1 MRRTKA
7 QIDDLKIAIR
17 NVCSD
22 LHPMTVRQLFYQ
34 LTSLGFIDKTE
45 GEYKNTVCRLTKQ
58 MRLAGELPWEWLSD
72 SSRWMHK
79 PRTYGGISDL
89 LTQSHHAYR
98 RALWDP
104 NTNSH
109 YCEVWIEKDALTGV
123 FVGVTGEYDVPL
135 MPCKGYPSLSFQ
147 RDAARRLSW
156 AITDRLPENDFAPYP
171 EAHVYYFGDFDPSG
185 KDIPRNCEVRMRE
198 FLSELGGEEFFHF
211 HQVAVN
217 HEQIELMGLPTRPTK
232 KTDSR
237 SAKFGHTISVELDA
251 INPGTLRQLTRDCI
265 TPHIDDHQLRA
276 LQATEEQERA
286 LLRQIST
293 FTKRNGEEA
302 LRERLSV

>member
-1 MRRTKA
+1 
-7 QIDDLKIAIR
+7 
-17 NVCSD
+17 
-22 LHPMTVRQLFYQ
+22 
-34 LTSLGFIDKTE
+34 
-45 GEYKNTVCRLTKQ
+45 
-58 MRLAGELPWEWLSD
+58 
-72 SSRWMHK
+72 MHK

-217 HEQIELMGLPTRPTK
+217 HEQIERWGANATDEEDRQPKRQVRAHHLSGTRRHQSRDAPADDEGLHHPSHRRPPTASPPGHRGAGTGSASADQHVHQAERRGGP
-232 KTDSR
+232 SR
-237 SAKFGHTISVELDA
+237 AVIGLGPQDVSRVTSQ
-251 INPGTLRQLTRDCI
+251 R
-265 TPHIDDHQLRA
+265 
-276 LQATEEQERA
+276 
-286 LLRQIST
+286 
-293 FTKRNGEEA
+293 
-302 LRERLSV
+302 